1 MVNWER
7 RLPPW
12 EWQQTNLDWEK
23 MEDEERVGDRG
34 ANGGTKTYMDAKSV
48 TVMQVEKQRDGKVMA
63 DDIASRGDEWVTDG

>member
-12 EWQQTNLDWEK
+12 EWQQTNLDWEQ

-34 ANGGTKTYMDAKSV
+34 ANSGTKTYMDAKSV
-48 TVMQVEKQRDGKVMA
+48 TVMQLEEQRDAKVMA
-63 DDIASRGDEWVTDG
+63 DDIASRGDE